1 MNEYAMNEYVTNE
14 YVAMNVYAAQEADV
28 DGVVEVVA
36 AVAEPI
42 TDRASAAPVSSL
54 PIIKK
59 GETKFR
65 FHTYKVKKSRNVEKE
80 NLPPRLHFPF
90 LHYSNN
96 FHHHRNAHLHFH
108 SSSIQSFSYVDQVTE
123 DPQAYA

>member
-28 DGVVEVVA
+28 DGVVEAVA

-59 GETKFR
+59 EETKFR
-65 FHTYKVKKSRNVEKE
+65 FHTYKSVKKVERRKRK
-80 NLPPRLHFPF
+80 LT
-90 LHYSNN
+90 
-96 FHHHRNAHLHFH
+96 
-108 SSSIQSFSYVDQVTE
+108 SSSSLPISSLLQQLPSSSECSSSLSLVVNTIVLLC
-123 DPQAYA
+123 